1 MTRRIPTLI
10 AGAALAGVLVVIAIG
25 VYLYVS
31 GGSGEASED
40 VNENAQQ
47 LSADSPSEMVF
58 RIVQDESR
66 VSFILEEDLR
76 GVRTT
81 VIGTT
86 NDVAGDIQVDL
97 ENPANTQIGA
107 IRINLRTLATDNDF
121 RNRAIRSEILQSA
134 RDEYEF
140 TEFIPTAIE
149 GLPETVSVGQP
160 FTFQVT
166 GDLKLVDTTRSVT
179 FEVTVTP
186 VSEERLE
193 GTGTA
198 TVLRS
203 DYGLKIPDVP
213 SVANVTDEVQLTIDF
228 VAVAVA
234 NDGIGS

>member
-1 MTRRIPTLI
+1 MTRRILTLI

>member
-1 MTRRIPTLI
+1 MTRRILTLI

-121 RNRAIRSEILQSA
+121 RNRAIRGEILQSA